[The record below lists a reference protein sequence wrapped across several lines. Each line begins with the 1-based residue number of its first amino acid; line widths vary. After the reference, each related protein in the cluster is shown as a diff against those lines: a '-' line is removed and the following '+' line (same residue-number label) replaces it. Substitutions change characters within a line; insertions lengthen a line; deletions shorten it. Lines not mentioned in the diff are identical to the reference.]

1 MSLNIN
7 FKTEFFKY
15 TTESKKYL
23 GAVNSNFCRRKC
35 HNIFNPTEQS
45 TITKNK
51 KKKKLKADFSY

>member
-15 TTESKKYL
+15 IKESKKYL

-35 HNIFNPTEQS
+35 HNILNPTEQS
-45 TITKNK
+45 TITRN